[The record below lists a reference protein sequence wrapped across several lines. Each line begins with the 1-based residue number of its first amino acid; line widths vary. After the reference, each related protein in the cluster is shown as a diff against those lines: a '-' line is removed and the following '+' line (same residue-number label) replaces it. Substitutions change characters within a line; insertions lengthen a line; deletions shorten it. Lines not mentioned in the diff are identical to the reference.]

1 MISNKTRTGYSNS
14 HELTASSE
22 TVVKSRIFLLDLV
35 SKHSPDHNLFSALA
49 WPLCL
54 IPLPFLIHS

>member
-49 WPLCL
+49 
-54 IPLPFLIHS
+54 